1 MKQLDMLV
9 EYKAYQ
15 RSSDT
20 SKSAWENKKNKI
32 TLKDE
37 VLQLFN
43 NGNYANHQI
52 AEMLEQ
58 PLSSICARIRELQ
71 IEDKLVDSGKRVK
84 SKYNRDC
91 VLWEKRK

>member
-1 MKQLDMLV
+1 MNKQLDMLF

-20 SKSAWENKKNKI
+20 SKAAWENKKNKI

-37 VLQLFN
+37 VLLLLDNRNF
-43 NGNYANHQI
+43 ANHQI
-52 AEMLEQ
+52 AEILEQ

-71 IEDKLVDSGKRVK
+71 LEDKIVDSGKRVK

-91 VLWEKRK
+91 VLWQKK